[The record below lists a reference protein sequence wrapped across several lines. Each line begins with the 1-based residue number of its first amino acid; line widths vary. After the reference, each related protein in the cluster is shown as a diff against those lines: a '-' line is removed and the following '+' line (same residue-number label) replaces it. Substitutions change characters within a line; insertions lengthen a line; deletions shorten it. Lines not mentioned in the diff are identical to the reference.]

1 MKVFLIKLFQMG
13 MAVLY
18 APCKCLPTNEN
29 KVVFLSR
36 QANEVNLDFRLLQQS
51 LRKKKPHVKI
61 INICKRCDSGVKDY
75 VVFAWC
81 LLKSLYHI
89 ATARVCV
96 LDTYWPPISMLK
108 HKKDLTV
115 IQLWH
120 AMGKIKQSG
129 YQSLGREGGR
139 NEKIAKAMAMH
150 KNYDIVIAG
159 GKAWNP
165 FYCQSFGVK
174 EEVLLNCGLPRMDYL
189 LQMEQKT
196 RKRILEQY
204 PEFQKKKVLLYAPT
218 FRRGWEAHWEELAQY
233 VDFEQYI
240 LILKSHPNQKLDK
253 VAKEVY
259 TCDEFKAVDL
269 LAVCDYL
276 ITDYSAI
283 AVEGAV
289 LNKQTYYYVY
299 DYDEYDEKNGL
310 NINLF
315 ETMPGCVFRKASDLA
330 EALERDEYPQELLDE
345 YRRKY
350 LPDRMGVSTKT
361 ISNIIIEK
369 MGKKQ

>member
-1 MKVFLIKLFQMG
+1 
-13 MAVLY
+13 MAMLY
-18 APCKCLPTNEN
+18 APLRCLPTNHK

-36 QANEVNLDFRLLQQS
+36 QESTVNLDFRLLQHS
-51 LRKKKPHVKI
+51 LKKKKKDIKI
-61 INICKRCDSGVKDY
+61 VNICKRCDAGLKDHLI
-75 VVFAWC
+75 FAWC

-89 ATARVCV
+89 ATAKVCV
-96 LDTYWPPISMLK
+96 LDTYWPAISMLK
-108 HKKDLTV
+108 HKKELTV

-129 YQSLGREGGR
+129 YQALGKEGGR
-139 NEKIAKAMAMH
+139 DRRMAEAMAMH

-159 GKAWNP
+159 GEAWNP
-165 FYCQSFGVK
+165 FYCQSFGVE

-189 LQMEQKT
+189 LQMENKT
-196 RKRILEQY
+196 REKILKEY
-204 PEFQKKKVLLYAPT
+204 PEFLEKTVLLYAPT
-218 FRRGWEAHWEELAQY
+218 FRRGWEAHWEELAECI
-233 VDFEQYI
+233 DFDRYI

-269 LAVCDYL
+269 LTVCDYL

-289 LNKQTYYYVY
+289 LNRKTYYYVY
-299 DYDEYDEKNGL
+299 DYEEYDKKNGL

-315 ETMPGCVFRKASDLA
+315 ETMLGCVFKHAADLKKV
-330 EALERDEYPQELLDE
+330 LEEETYPQERLDE
-345 YRRKY
+345 YRKKY
-350 LPDRMGVSTKT
+350 LPKQLGVSTKT
-361 ISNIIIEK
+361 ISNTIIEK